1 MKKFTV
7 ALMVLMM
14 ALSFSACSQK
24 KYSEGGSQMKV
35 KCPACGYEFETET
48 AN

>member
-7 ALMVLMM
+7 TLLVLVM

-24 KYSEGGSQMKV
+24 YSEGGERLKV
-35 KCPACGYEFETET
+35 KCPACGYEFETKEV
-48 AN
+48 N